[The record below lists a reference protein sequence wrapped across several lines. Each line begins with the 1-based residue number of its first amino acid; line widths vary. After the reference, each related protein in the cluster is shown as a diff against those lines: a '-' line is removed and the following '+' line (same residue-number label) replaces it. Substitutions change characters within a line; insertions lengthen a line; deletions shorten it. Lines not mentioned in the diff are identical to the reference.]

1 MTGRRALSDGAS
13 DAARHA
19 GAGQFGRG
27 GADLGAPMDPPG
39 RGRIKRMRNHS
50 RFVSAMKVA
59 LPVLAMVLVTL
70 IFVWPKLQASD
81 NRFQVGFAAIK
92 AHEAGNP
99 SMMNPRYV
107 GLDDRQ
113 QPFTVTADLARNVMQ
128 TDRPVELEVPKADL
142 SQADGSWVVLTA
154 QTGSYAREQRQ
165 LDLEGDV
172 NLFHDSGYEFKTASV
187 RIDLATGTAHGTVP
201 VAGQGPFGDLRAE
214 GFHLDKG
221 KRVINF
227 TGRARVIMYAGG
239 AGE

>member
-1 MTGRRALSDGAS
+1 LTS
-13 DAARHA
+13 RHA
-19 GAGQFGRG
+19 LADVAERGRAAQLSRG
-27 GADLGAPMDPPG
+27 GADLGVPMDPPG
-39 RGRIKRMRNHS
+39 RGRIKRMRDHS
-50 RFVSAMKVA
+50 RFVSLMKVA
-59 LPVLAMVLVTL
+59 LPVLALILVTL

-107 GLDDRQ
+107 GLDDRE
-113 QPFTVTADLARNVMQ
+113 QPFTVTADLARNVIQ

-142 SQADGSWVVLTA
+142 SLSDGSWVVLTA
-154 QTGSYAREQRQ
+154 QTGLYEREKRQ
-165 LDLEGDV
+165 LDLEGEV
-172 NLFHDSGYEFKTASV
+172 NLFHDSGYEFKTASA

-201 VAGQGPFGDLRAE
+201 VTGHGPFGDLRAE

-221 KRVINF
+221 RRVINF
-227 TGRARVIMYAGG
+227 TGRARVIMYGG